1 MESFN
6 LTLEQQ
12 FQMRLIEE
20 STQQMTPEQMQ
31 EMLIQ
36 VSRLLMV
43 KDNVIRSLMKSCLIL

>member
-12 FQMRLIEE
+12 FQIRLIEE

-43 KDNVIRSLMKSCLIL
+43 KDNVIRSLMKSCLIR